1 MKINFYK
8 KFLVI
13 LVSSSYLS
21 SENILEIYNEALE
34 NDPTYK
40 AAEYSYLADK
50 EIVVQGRAALLP
62 SITLSGSTNWNEYYQ
77 NDVLQQEYNSFSKS
91 ARITQPLFRLDTW
104 FNFKRSKSL
113 TNAAEADFAYEQQSL
128 LLKLLSCILESL
140 GQLII

>member
-8 KFLVI
+8 KFFVI
-13 LVSSSYLS
+13 LISSSYLS

-77 NDVLQQEYNSFSKS
+77 NDVLQQEYNSFLKI
-91 ARITQPLFRLDTW
+91 R
-104 FNFKRSKSL
+104 
-113 TNAAEADFAYEQQSL
+113 QSNPT
-128 LLKLLSCILESL
+128 IV
-140 GQLII
+140 QTRYVV